1 MELKSIKDAFDR
13 VANKQKLSYTKTQEI
28 IQMLSQELDKA
39 LILLQEQF
47 DHRPILASLK
57 KTLQENSP
65 IVNQLEVTEKEL
77 NMALTKYPK
86 VLEKQLSSDISK
98 AYRHNVEFDTHVV
111 NQIIANFFYRQGMFD
126 VGDCFLVETGD
137 ESECSTRESFF
148 EMHRIVEAMEKRR
161 ELGPAL
167 NWATSN
173 SEKLKQARSDLE
185 MKLHSLRFL
194 EIARD
199 QTSQEAI
206 NYARKHMAGFAD
218 SSLYEIQKLICSL
231 LWSRNLEHSPYSDL
245 LAPSRWNDAVRELTR
260 QYCNLLGESS
270 ESALSTTLAAG
281 TQALPVLLKYMNVMV
296 AASKKLD
303 WQSVEQLPVAVEL
316 SEEFQFRSV
325 FVCPVSKEQASDE
338 NPPMMMSCG
347 HVLCKQTI
355 NKMSKNGAR
364 SSFKCPYCPT
374 DVDISRCRQLHF

>member
-13 VANKQKLSYTKTQEI
+13 VANKQKLSYTKTHEI

-281 TQALPVLLKYMNVMV
+281 
-296 AASKKLD
+296 
-303 WQSVEQLPVAVEL
+303 
-316 SEEFQFRSV
+316 RR
-325 FVCPVSKEQASDE
+325 
-338 NPPMMMSCG
+338 
-347 HVLCKQTI
+347 LCL
-355 NKMSKNGAR
+355 
-364 SSFKCPYCPT
+364 CC
-374 DVDISRCRQLHF
+374 